1 MMIQAAGWHL
11 DMIIKNTSSRC
22 QQAKV
27 YSAFLKTVDGRLCP
41 TESAKKEYTR
51 TSLTSSLFPLM
62 MTSRKSSTWNS
73 GVNNTILVVLF
84 GSKETKVREISTNS
98 F

>member
-1 MMIQAAGWHL
+1 
-11 DMIIKNTSSRC
+11 
-22 QQAKV
+22 
-27 YSAFLKTVDGRLCP
+27 
-41 TESAKKEYTR
+41 
-51 TSLTSSLFPLM
+51 M

-98 F
+98 FELGKGVSTSLNSYRYITSMTA